1 MIVHASRADD
11 LFVGLR
17 KRGAASSLRLRA
29 RATREVESA
38 KLSAF
43 RLLCRRSQQRY
54 PRAAI
59 WGTFWR
65 ILRQV
70 STDRRGQSHPVDAMH
85 RPRVFAYI
93 EEVVVSSHH
102 RRLGVGKAL
111 MQRVEGWA
119 RDRKVDQIEL
129 IVWEFNDEA
138 RKFYESLGYTTS
150 YRRMFR
156 T

>member
-70 STDRRGQSHPVDAMH
+70 STDRRGQSHFGKRPVD
-85 RPRVFAYI
+85 
-93 EEVVVSSHH
+93 
-102 RRLGVGKAL
+102 
-111 MQRVEGWA
+111 
-119 RDRKVDQIEL
+119 
-129 IVWEFNDEA
+129 
-138 RKFYESLGYTTS
+138 
-150 YRRMFR
+150 R
-156 T
+156 TLLNPM

>member
-70 STDRRGQSHPVDAMH
+70 STDRRGQSQPCNAATGS
-85 RPRVFAYI
+85 P
-93 EEVVVSSHH
+93 SSSD
-102 RRLGVGKAL
+102 GGF
-111 MQRVEGWA
+111 VEGGL
-119 RDRKVDQIEL
+119 RGPDVPD
-129 IVWEFNDEA
+129 VCG
-138 RKFYESLGYTTS
+138 SPS
-150 YRRMFR
+150 
-156 T
+156 

>member
-70 STDRRGQSHPVDAMH
+70 STDRRGQSHSVGRGLAAVIGVAKKSEGDLFFGVIVPGRMRAALLKDIDDVLAD
-85 RPRVFAYI
+85 
-93 EEVVVSSHH
+93 VVG
-102 RRLGVGKAL
+102 RLGPPL
-111 MQRVEGWA
+111 M
-119 RDRKVDQIEL
+119 K
-129 IVWEFNDEA
+129 
-138 RKFYESLGYTTS
+138 
-150 YRRMFR
+150 RRGR
-156 T
+156 

>member
-70 STDRRGQSHPVDAMH
+70 STDRRGQSQEDTSLE
-85 RPRVFAYI
+85 RVAAA
-93 EEVVVSSHH
+93 VHLSPD
-102 RRLGVGKAL
+102 RLRHL
-111 MQRVEGWA
+111 
-119 RDRKVDQIEL
+119 
-129 IVWEFNDEA
+129 F
-138 RKFYESLGYTTS
+138 
-150 YRRMFR
+150 
-156 T
+156 